1 MSESDPTAPP
11 RFHRINA
18 EELARRL
25 DDAATPLLLD
35 VRRGAAFD
43 EQPGIPAAIP
53 FALDVEPSAN
63 FLSVPPS
70 GNELDVEPSANILDA
85 L

>member
-35 VRRGAAFD
+35 VRRSAAFD

-53 FALDVEPSAN
+53 FALDVEPI
-63 FLSVPPS
+63 LIPDVPRWQPVVAYC
-70 GNELDVEPSANILDA
+70 L
-85 L
+85 